1 MKKLLITTLILALSF
16 PAFARGGRS
25 GSHHSGGSHVNRGG
39 HYAGGKG
46 SSHKGG
52 HYKNSKTN
60 DHYQK
65 RNQ

>member
-1 MKKLLITTLILALSF
+1 MRMLVIASIACALVGNITPVYAKS
-16 PAFARGGRS
+16 S
-25 GSHHSGGSHVNRGG
+25 KSGGSHVSRGG

-52 HYKNSKTN
+52 DYKNKRTN

-65 RNQ
+65 RNK